1 MNKPFLSIIT
11 PTYNRE
17 ELILHTIDA
26 ALEFVGKTTY
36 SVEIIVI
43 DDASIDGTYD
53 ILQDRYRQEL
63 MTGEVK
69 LIRNEKNLGVTGAK
83 NLGASHADGEWLL
96 FLDSDDLIIPEITKD
111 ILKTLQRNDHY
122 CIIFFR
128 SEELETGR
136 LIGPYHQNPY
146 ELTLKDFL
154 NNGTP
159 GECLP
164 VIKSS
169 CFAQVPYYPE
179 LRGCEGLTYAH
190 IIQKTGPARVET
202 LVARRYRTQNDDRL
216 SSKKGLI
223 RRACHIEKY
232 YRYILTDFYKY
243 LSITMMAKIAL
254 KVIYYWLR
262 CLIVRFRKE
271 NQ

>member
-1 MNKPFLSIIT
+1 MNKSFLSIIT
-11 PTYNRE
+11 PTYNRK
-17 ELILHTIDA
+17 ELIVHTIDA
-26 ALEFVGKTTY
+26 ALEFVGNTTY
-36 SVEIIVI
+36 RIEIIVI

-53 ILQDRYRQEL
+53 MLQVRYRQEL

-69 LIRNEKNLGVTGAK
+69 LIRNDSNLGATGAK
-83 NLGASHADGEWLL
+83 NVGASHADAQWLL
-96 FLDSDDLIIPEITKD
+96 FLDSDDLIIPEMTQD
-111 ILKTLQRNDHY
+111 ILQSLQRNDHY

-128 SEELETGR
+128 SKELETGR
-136 LIGPYHQNPY
+136 LIGPYQQNPY
-146 ELTLKDFL
+146 ELTLKGFL

-169 CFAQVPYYPE
+169 CFAQIPYYPE

-216 SSKKGLI
+216 SSKRLVI
-223 RRACHIEKY
+223 RRSCYIEKY
-232 YRYILTDFYKY
+232 YRYLLTDFYKY
-243 LSITMMAKIAL
+243 LSITMMAKSAL
-254 KVIYYWLR
+254 KVMYYSLT
-262 CLIVRFRKE
+262 CLIVRLSKE